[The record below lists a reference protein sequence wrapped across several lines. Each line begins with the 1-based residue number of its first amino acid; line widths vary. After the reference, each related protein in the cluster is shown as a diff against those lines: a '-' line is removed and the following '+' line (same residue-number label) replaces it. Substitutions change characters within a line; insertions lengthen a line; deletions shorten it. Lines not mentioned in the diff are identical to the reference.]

1 MAKKLYEQLGEELIN
16 SSEEVFT
23 KKVAKAQYDKS
34 YKTTIVGCNRY
45 FTDDVPEETQ
55 AELIKKYNIPEVSV
69 SGVYYTFRINGNW
82 YVKSSNNDFKLY
94 EEVVVRVPNGNWDNM
109 FIEVQRDTTNGG
121 ALSAVKIDGNKLWYN
136 DEEYRLQFGN
146 NKRIMCVTKGKLHYI
161 VEAED
166 VNGSYIEAAT
176 AVLNGLTD
184 DCDIEFDANI
194 FYPNNTFNI
203 QYLFESS
210 TKLTGITI
218 DWGDGTTT
226 T

>member
-1 MAKKLYEQLGEELIN
+1 MADKKISEQLGAAIFEAGKEI
-16 SSEEVFT
+16 VG
-23 KKVAKAQYDKS
+23 KKLSKAQYDKS

-45 FTDDVPEETQ
+45 FTDDVPAETQ
-55 AELIKKYNIPEVSV
+55 AELIKKYNIPEVSI

-109 FIEVQRDTTNGG
+109 FIEVQRDTTNSG

-161 VEAED
+161 V
-166 VNGSYIEAAT
+166 
-176 AVLNGLTD
+176 
-184 DCDIEFDANI
+184 
-194 FYPNNTFNI
+194 
-203 QYLFESS
+203 
-210 TKLTGITI
+210 
-218 DWGDGTTT
+218 
-226 T
+226 

>member
-1 MAKKLYEQLGEELIN
+1 MADKKISEQLGAAIFEAGKEI
-16 SSEEVFT
+16 VG
-23 KKVAKAQYDKS
+23 KKLSKAQYDKS

-45 FTDDVPEETQ
+45 FTDDVPAETQ

-94 EEVVVRVPNGNWDNM
+94 EEVIVRVPNGNWDNM
-109 FIEVQRDTTNGG
+109 FIEVQRDTVGEGG
-121 ALSAVKIDGNKLWYN
+121 GTGVLSAVKIDGNKLFYN
-136 DEEYRLQFGN
+136 GEEYRLQFGN

-194 FYPNNTFNI
+194 FYPDDTQNI
-203 QYLFESS
+203 SS
-210 TKLTGITI
+210 I
-218 DWGDGTTT
+218 
-226 T
+226 

>member
-1 MAKKLYEQLGEELIN
+1 MAKKLYEQLGEELFN
-16 SSEEVFT
+16 SSEEVST
-23 KKVAKAQYDKS
+23 KKINKADFDKS

-45 FTDDVPEETQ
+45 FTDDVPAETK

-109 FIEVQRDTTNGG
+109 FIEVQRDTISEDGG
-121 ALSAVKIDGNKLWYN
+121 TGVLSAVKIDGNKLFYN
-136 DEEYRLQFGN
+136 GEEYRLQFGN

-161 VEAED
+161 VETED
-166 VNGSYIEAAT
+166 VNSSYIEAAT

-194 FYPNNTFNI
+194 VYPNNTYNI
-203 QYLFESS
+203 SIQ
-210 TKLTGITI
+210 TRGTI
-218 DWGDGTTT
+218 KIMYIS
-226 T
+226 

>member
-1 MAKKLYEQLGEELIN
+1 MADKKISEQLGAAIFEAGKEI
-16 SSEEVFT
+16 VG
-23 KKVAKAQYDKS
+23 KKLSKAQYDKS

-45 FTDDVPEETQ
+45 FTDDVPAETQ

-109 FIEVQRDTTNGG
+109 FIEVQRDTIGESSG
-121 ALSAVKIDGNKLWYN
+121 DGILSAVKIEGNKLFYN
-136 DEEYRLQFGN
+136 GEEYRLQFGN

-166 VNGSYIEAAT
+166 LSLIHISEPTRPY
-176 AVLNGLTD
+176 
-184 DCDIEFDANI
+184 
-194 FYPNNTFNI
+194 
-203 QYLFESS
+203 
-210 TKLTGITI
+210 
-218 DWGDGTTT
+218 
-226 T
+226 